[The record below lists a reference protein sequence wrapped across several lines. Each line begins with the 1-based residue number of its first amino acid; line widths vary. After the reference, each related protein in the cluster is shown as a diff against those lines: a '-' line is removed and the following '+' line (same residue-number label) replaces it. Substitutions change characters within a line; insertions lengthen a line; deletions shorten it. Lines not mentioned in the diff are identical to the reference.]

1 MKSSGYLCIL
11 LCLTSLASCTSSRD
25 RPLTSVNVETGATPS
40 VRFAGLYAADQKGF
54 FAAEGLAVV
63 FRAVEPGEDTVQS
76 VLQGKAQFAMASADQ
91 LILARAAGAPVVAVA
106 TIFRRS
112 PVVFISLAEKG
123 ITRPMDFAGKTIRAP
138 VAILP
143 SLTAMLTRVG
153 VSPERY
159 TVVDVPADPVSF
171 ERGDIPVWGAFVY
184 GFAVALRLS
193 GHKFNMVF
201 PDDYGVHFYGDTLFT
216 TDTIVATNSA
226 LVSRF
231 VRATLKGWTYAV
243 ENVAEM
249 PLLVKKYEPSAD
261 VQLQDAQ
268 MVACLPLV
276 NTGEDHI
283 GWMRLDVWAGME
295 RTLREQGVLTKKV
308 DLTRVYTQRFL
319 QAIYA
324 P

>member
-1 MKSSGYLCIL
+1 MITL
-11 LCLTSLASCTSSRD
+11 LAYESHNHRSSRKGP
-25 RPLTSVNVETGATPS
+25 RRL
-40 VRFAGLYAADQKGF
+40 AGGNRHPH
-54 FAAEGLAVV
+54 G
-63 FRAVEPGEDTVQS
+63 
-76 VLQGKAQFAMASADQ
+76 
-91 LILARAAGAPVVAVA
+91 
-106 TIFRRS
+106 
-112 PVVFISLAEKG
+112 
-123 ITRPMDFAGKTIRAP
+123 
-138 VAILP
+138 
-143 SLTAMLTRVG
+143 
-153 VSPERY
+153 
-159 TVVDVPADPVSF
+159 SF